1 LKGFKTLKP
10 LIRVLVVD
18 DSLVCRELLSE
29 QLNQSKDIQVVG
41 QACSGK
47 EAIVLNRKL
56 LPDLITMDVMMP
68 GLDGYATIEEIMS
81 SLPVP
86 ILVVTSVPE
95 KDGVGQNFKALS
107 AGALDILEKS
117 EVNDEAAEVL
127 RNKVRLLAGVPVI
140 HHTKKEKKQRI
151 RSLPGLST
159 GHRFVVAITSSTGGP
174 KALVEILGALP
185 RKYGA
190 AILVTQHMPRAFTS
204 GFVAWL
210 DHEVAL
216 DVSAAREGDTILPGR
231 VLVAPGDRHLV
242 MRSSSTVGL
251 SDEPPVGS
259 HRPSGTLMFSSVA
272 GTCGSKTVGVVL
284 SGMGRDG
291 ADGLLDLHR
300 AGGLCI
306 AQDEASSLVFGMPK
320 VAIDM
325 GAVDEV
331 LDIVGITD
339 LLVQS
344 GGERE

>member
-1 LKGFKTLKP
+1 MKKP
-10 LIRVLVVD
+10 IRVLVVD

-29 QLNQSKDIQVVG
+29 FLNQSKDIQVVG
-41 QACSGK
+41 KASSGK
-47 EAIVLNRKL
+47 EAIVLNQKL
-56 LPDLITMDVMMP
+56 RPDLITMDVMMP

-86 ILVVTSVPE
+86 ILVVTSAPV
-95 KDGVGQNFKALS
+95 KKGVDQNFKALY
-107 AGALDILEKS
+107 AGALDMVEKP
-117 EVNDEAAEVL
+117 EVNGEAADVF
-127 RNKVRLLAGVPVI
+127 RDKVRLLAGVPVI
-140 HHTKKEKKQRI
+140 HRTKKKKAKRD
-151 RSLPGLST
+151 RSSPGSLI
-159 GHRFVVAITSSTGGP
+159 GHRSIVAIASSTGGP

-190 AILVTQHMPRAFTS
+190 CILVTQHMPQAFTS
-204 GFVAWL
+204 GFAAWL

-216 DVSAAREGDTILPGR
+216 DVSEARESDPIVPGR
-231 VLVAPGDRHLV
+231 VLVAPSDRHLV
-242 MRSSSTVGL
+242 MQSPASVAL

-259 HRPSGTLMFSSVA
+259 HRPSGTMMFGSVA
-272 GTCGSKTVGVVL
+272 GICGPNTVGIVL

-291 ADGLLDLHR
+291 ADGLLDLRR

-320 VAIDM
+320 AAIEM

-331 LDIVGITD
+331 LDIAGIAD